1 MTFSQQHRPDSR
13 GGPPGDHR
21 GPPHEGDGGRRGPAG
36 DEALCPH
43 LGQSDS
49 LAREASKLQRVQ
61 EEIFLE
67 DEHNLFD
74 EDGGL

>member
-1 MTFSQQHRPDSR
+1 MIFSQQHCPDFR

-21 GPPHEGDGGRRGPAG
+21 RPPHEGDGERLGPEG
-36 DEALCPH
+36 DEALRPH

-49 LAREASKLQRVQ
+49 LAREASKLQPVK

-67 DEHNLFD
+67 DEQNLFD